1 MEHSHESLCN
11 KVLSVSLSPTN
22 CTPTAEIFRG
32 GYWLCKIFYLN
43 PRRRSDTAAS
53 PALTCVGSPGSPP
66 EVAASD
72 LIKIPRSDTKWG
84 VDDEVT
90 VTLEPHAQSA
100 CVYHRDSVCVRA
112 QRLAERWFVS
122 KDSEATQNEGGAFSD
137 SARTVIRYAQKVPS
151 ACRQGS

>member
-1 MEHSHESLCN
+1 MHDI
-11 KVLSVSLSPTN
+11 LSKSEKPFRHCCLSRLI
-22 CTPTAEIFRG
+22 TAF
-32 GYWLCKIFYLN
+32 
-43 PRRRSDTAAS
+43 
-53 PALTCVGSPGSPP
+53 TCVGSPGSPP

-100 CVYHRDSVCVRA
+100 CVFHSDSVCVRA